1 MNILFACEVLEV
13 DINNLTIDLLK
24 KKYHKLSLKYHPDK
38 NNNSEIS
45 TEKFKLL
52 NEAFHF
58 LKSEIDINQNQ
69 NQNKNEEDN
78 SEYINL
84 LNLFIEGIIKGKG
97 NFISSIIKDI
107 VCGYKEISLKL
118 FENIDR
124 EKIITIY
131 NFIFKYKDILHIN
144 ECILE
149 KIRKIIID
157 KHKDIMIYVLN
168 PKMVDL
174 FNNNIYKLEINNNL
188 YFVPLWHNEL
198 LFDGEDGDIIVKCI
212 PDLPENINIDENN
225 NIIVELNVNFD
236 FSLITDEYIEYELC
250 ETKKLN
256 IKLDKLYFKK
266 NQQVVFKK
274 EGITK
279 INENNLYD
287 VVDKSDIIIKITI
300 VE

>member
-1 MNILFACEVLEV
+1 
-13 DINNLTIDLLK
+13 
-24 KKYHKLSLKYHPDK
+24 
-38 NNNSEIS
+38 
-45 TEKFKLL
+45 
-52 NEAFHF
+52 
-58 LKSEIDINQNQ
+58 
-69 NQNKNEEDN
+69 
-78 SEYINL
+78 
-84 LNLFIEGIIKGKG
+84 
-97 NFISSIIKDI
+97 
-107 VCGYKEISLKL
+107 
-118 FENIDR
+118 
-124 EKIITIY
+124 
-131 NFIFKYKDILHIN
+131 
-144 ECILE
+144 
-149 KIRKIIID
+149 
-157 KHKDIMIYVLN
+157 MIYVLN

-266 NQQVVFKK
+266 NQQVVFRK